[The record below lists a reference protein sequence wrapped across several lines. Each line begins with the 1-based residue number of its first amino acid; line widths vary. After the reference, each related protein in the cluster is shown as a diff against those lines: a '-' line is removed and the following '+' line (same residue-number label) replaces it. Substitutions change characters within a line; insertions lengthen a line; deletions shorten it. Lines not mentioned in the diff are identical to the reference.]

1 MDMPL
6 MAESIFANLH
16 KNLRFLRLSHKKETV
31 FLEEIY
37 ENFLEV
43 VLIPVIVLE

>member
-1 MDMPL
+1 MQTYIKIGDLYARP
-6 MAESIFANLH
+6 I
-16 KNLRFLRLSHKKETV
+16 RKKL